1 MGVTKNLQH
10 VDYAASMKRETQ
22 RKLYTF
28 GIQYLHFLT
37 KASLASMAAT
47 LDIFFQCKLFSVA
60 YKKKMYLSLKVV
72 KNIKYF

>member
-1 MGVTKNLQH
+1 MNGCDKNLQH

-28 GIQYLHFLT
+28 GIQYLHFLR

-47 LDIFFQCKLFSVA
+47 LDIFFSV
-60 YKKKMYLSLKVV
+60 
-72 KNIKYF
+72 